1 MKNLYTA
8 YPVDIVFIK
17 PPGSS
22 CHSILNK

>member
-8 YPVDIVFIK
+8 YPFDNVFMK
-17 PPGSS
+17 LPGSS